1 MLKALICLSVLLVA
15 CSAVEATPPVAA
27 IDPKTEI
34 VEIPH
39 GNTDGFGGWYA
50 MSPRTVQAMMDADI
64 ERERQCKT
72 AIGKANVHAA
82 IAEAQADEAIK
93 VAGSNSFW
101 SKYGFILG
109 VASGIV
115 TATAV
120 TVAIWGVAK

>member
-1 MLKALICLSVLLVA
+1 MLKALICLSVLSVA
-15 CSAVEATPPVAA
+15 CSAAEVPPPVAA
-27 IDPKTEI
+27 FDPKAEI

-39 GNTDGFGGWYA
+39 GSSADFSGWYA

-82 IAEAQADEAIK
+82 IAEAQAEEAVK
-93 VAGSNSFW
+93 VAGTNSFW
-101 SKYGFILG
+101 QRYGFILG